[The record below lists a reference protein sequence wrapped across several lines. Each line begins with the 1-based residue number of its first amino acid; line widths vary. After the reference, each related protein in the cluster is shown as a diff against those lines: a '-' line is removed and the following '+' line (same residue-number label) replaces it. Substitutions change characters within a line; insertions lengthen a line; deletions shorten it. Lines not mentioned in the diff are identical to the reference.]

1 MHTEFDP
8 TPRHRRSIRLKEY
21 NYNHA
26 GAYFVTICTQNR
38 ECLFGDIAD
47 GKIVL
52 NDFGRI
58 VLEFWNG
65 LTERFLEIELDAFV
79 VMPNHIHGI
88 ILITGAVDANGVGA
102 IHTCPG
108 GRCQGELPLRAK
120 RRAMLLPKIVGYFKM
135 NSGKRVNEIRSS
147 PGARVWQ
154 RNYYEHI
161 IRNSIELERIRKYIV
176 ENPSNWELDDEHPEG

>member
-102 IHTCPG
+102 IHPG
-108 GRCQGELPLRAK
+108 TARQGELPVLSNILSKRPGGKSSGGNRAAV
-120 RRAMLLPKIVGYFKM
+120 RRGKVYYIQSQMTNAKWKKLQIRG
-135 NSGKRVNEIRSS
+135 GKRPNRENL
-147 PGARVWQ
+147 Q
-154 RNYYEHI
+154 R
-161 IRNSIELERIRKYIV
+161 LCKT
-176 ENPSNWELDDEHPEG
+176 P